1 MDQQKK
7 DGCVLF
13 RTVLEAA
20 EELNEKDALEL
31 LTTYAHYALGD
42 TVDLDKSSQIVR
54 ITIKQL
60 VPALEAAERRYLAAR
75 ENGMKGKE
83 AGKEKGGGPGRPKKG
98 ETPEEYQ
105 KRVED
110 WRVQKT
116 PSKTP
121 QKPPVNTNQK
131 PPENPLEVEEEVDIE
146 VEVDKEIDKEL
157 EIDNNIIDKYKNL
170 TWEQYLKLFIDKHK
184 DFNYG
189 LDFSVFTLTYK
200 KPLEQYQ
207 RFLLEKTGNE
217 YPIEYLTFQLTYY
230 GTFGRVFEYNE
241 ETKSA

>member
-1 MDQQKK
+1 MGQQKK

-20 EELNEKDALEL
+20 EELNEKEALEL

-83 AGKEKGGGPGRPKKG
+83 AGKEKGGGLGRPKKG

-105 KRVED
+105 KRVEE
-110 WRVQKT
+110 WRAQKT

-121 QKPPVNTNQK
+121 EKPPVNTNQK

-146 VEVDKEIDKEL
+146 KEEYTEEDIDKEL
-157 EIDNNIIDKYKNL
+157 YIDKYKNL
-170 TWEQYLKLFIDKHK
+170 TWEEYLKLFINKHK
-184 DFNYG
+184 DFNYD
-189 LDFSVFTLTYK
+189 LDFSVFTLTYR
-200 KPLEQYQ
+200 KPLEDYQ

-241 ETKSA
+241 EAKSA